1 MKESMLRNS
10 WFMNK
15 KMRMLVENT
24 DFPRKKNEFICK
36 VTSHCKVKLT
46 DVKKF
51 EKLYKS
57 RLHMTPILFRKITKV
72 RSITKNVRQIVIA
85 KDDVY

>member
-24 DFPRKKNEFICK
+24 DFPRKENEFSCK

-57 RLHMTPILFRKITKV
+57 RLHMTPTLFR
-72 RSITKNVRQIVIA
+72 TKNKSAIIYKKCSANRDC
-85 KDDVY
+85 KR